1 MLIDAKTTKKRD
13 VEEMKEEG
21 NRRKKLRKKKP
32 A

>member
-13 VEEMKEEG
+13 VEEMKEG